1 MKASLLLAV
10 AVAVANVVPAS
21 AAAQTFAPGFV
32 EHTTMVDGRP
42 IFYRI
47 GGSGPAVI
55 LIHGFGDTG
64 EMWAPLAPR
73 LAAHHTVIVPDL
85 PGLGQSRPES
95 PSARY
100 DMASVARTLHAFM
113 QQLGVH
119 REVVIGHDI
128 GLMVAYAYAAQF
140 PAEVTKLA
148 LMDAPIP
155 GVGPWNQVLLSQ
167 ATVQFHFFGPWAE
180 QLVAGRERI
189 YLNHIWDTFAFHS
202 ERLTES
208 TRARYAAS
216 YAQPGT
222 MHAAFSYFGGLYSD
236 ADDNATFAKT
246 PLTMPV
252 LAMAGEKSLGSLIA
266 DFGKA
271 VATNVQPSIIPDSGH
286 WLMDENPDATMAALT
301 AFIAGS

>member
-1 MKASLLLAV
+1 M
-10 AVAVANVVPAS
+10 
-21 AAAQTFAPGFV
+21 
-32 EHTTMVDGRP
+32 
-42 IFYRI
+42 
-47 GGSGPAVI
+47 
-55 LIHGFGDTG
+55 
-64 EMWAPLAPR
+64 R
-73 LAAHHTVIVPDL
+73 L
-85 PGLGQSRPES
+85 S
-95 PSARY
+95 
-100 DMASVARTLHAFM
+100 
-113 QQLGVH
+113 
-119 REVVIGHDI
+119 
-128 GLMVAYAYAAQF
+128 

-148 LMDAPIP
+148 LMEAPIP

-202 ERLTES
+202 ECLSES

-216 YAQPGT
+216 CVQPGT

-246 PLTMPV
+246 PLTMPM

-271 VATNVQPSIIPDSGH
+271 VATNAQASIITDSGH